1 MAEIKNKKPNFFVRT
16 WAKMKKFFKEYV
28 SELKKVSW
36 MSWKDVKK
44 NCLLVLCTIVAF
56 AIAIGVVDATFG
68 EILTGFAGLIG

>member
-1 MAEIKNKKPNFFVRT
+1 MADNKTKKPNFFVSFG
-16 WAKMKKFFKEYV
+16 AKMKKFFKEYV